1 MKRRAFL
8 KYSSASVGTAFALS
22 SFPISLV
29 AGSNRDLR
37 WASYISQEAIPSQ
50 LDTWF
55 MEEITRRSNGD
66 IEFSKYW
73 SASLHDVGDHLPA
86 VRDNRS
92 QMSLIS
98 PGYYESGM
106 PATRGLEWYYRMHR
120 ADSLQLVCRDA
131 YENFEPLRREWEER
145 HGAKVLYWT
154 NWYHAPLIT
163 REPVNSIEDLEG
175 LRVRAYGVMN
185 DTIDRLGGS
194 PVPMA
199 APEVYTS
206 LERGV
211 IDGAAGFEFVTAVSY
226 QLHEIAPYFT
236 DMGTGPH
243 APAAT
248 VISMREWESLPSD
261 VQQLLEEVAADLYDR
276 KLAEIYKPAAQNALE
291 RALEDGAEF
300 HTWSEDEKE
309 RARDIVQPSQVE
321 QWKTEVAEP
330 NGIDGDAMQ
339 EIVEEAIA
347 RHDGEGDLPAPYEL
361 YQARG

>member
-1 MKRRAFL
+1 MQRRDFL
-8 KYSSASVGTAFALS
+8 KLSGASVGGAIALS
-22 SFPISLV
+22 SVPLSLL
-29 AGSNRDLR
+29 AGNDRNMR
-37 WASYISQEAIPSQ
+37 WASYISQQAIPSQ

-55 MEEITRRSNGD
+55 MEEIKRRSEGAID
-66 IEFSKYW
+66 FSQYW
-73 SASLHDVGDHLPA
+73 SASLHGVGDHLPA

-98 PGYYESGM
+98 PGYYESSM
-106 PATRGLEWYYRMHR
+106 PATRGLEWYYRMSQ
-120 ADSLQLVCRDA
+120 ADALQLVCRDV
-131 YENFEPLRREWEER
+131 YENFAPLRQEWEER

-154 NWYHAPLIT
+154 NWYHAPLVT
-163 REPVNSIEDLEG
+163 REPINSVEDLRG
-175 LRVRAYGVMN
+175 KRIRAYGVMN
-185 DTIDRLGGS
+185 DTIERLGGS

-226 QLHEIAPYFT
+226 QLHEIAPHFT
-236 DMGTGPH
+236 DMGDGPH

-248 VISMREWESLPSD
+248 VMSMREWESLPEE
-261 VQQLLEEVAADLYDR
+261 VRTLFEEVAADLYER
-276 KLAEIYKPAAQNALE
+276 KLAEIYQPAAEQAVE
-291 RALEDGAEF
+291 TALEDGAEF
-300 HTWSEDEKE
+300 ATWSEEEKE
-309 RARDIVQPSQVE
+309 RARDIVQPEQVE

-339 EIVEEAIA
+339 EVVREAID
-347 RHDGEGDLPAPYEL
+347 RHDGQGDLKTPYEI